1 MNTQP
6 LNQAKDEDARQVE
19 IALRR
24 AAQKARQL
32 AAQTDTP
39 LVVVRNGQLLVEHVT
54 AQDTMDALRLSTLR
68 TVDSR

>member
-24 AAQKARQL
+24 AAQKARLL
-32 AAQTDTP
+32 AVQTHTP
-39 LVVVRNGQLLVEHVT
+39 LVVVRDGQLLVEQLDNT
-54 AQDTMDALRLSTLR
+54 SQDNRPTPSH
-68 TVDSR
+68 

>member
-24 AAQKARQL
+24 AAQKARLL

-39 LVVVRNGQLLVEHVT
+39 LVVVRGGQLIHEQVSSRVDKQS
-54 AQDTMDALRLSTLR
+54 ASTKP
-68 TVDSR
+68 

>member
-39 LVVVRNGQLLVEHVT
+39 LVVVRDGQLLQE
-54 AQDTMDALRLSTLR
+54 RLTGADL
-68 TVDSR
+68 VNKPMVK

>member
-24 AAQKARQL
+24 AAQKARLL
-32 AAQTDTP
+32 AAQTHTP
-39 LVVVRNGQLLVEHVT
+39 LVVVRDGQLLVEQVSPVSQESQNNP
-54 AQDTMDALRLSTLR
+54 AQNHR
-68 TVDSR
+68 

>member
-39 LVVVRNGQLLVEHVT
+39 LVVVRDGQLLVEHVT
-54 AQDTMDALRLSTLR
+54 THQANNNSVPNNL
-68 TVDSR
+68 

>member
-24 AAQKARQL
+24 AAQKARL
-32 AAQTDTP
+32 LSAQTHTP
-39 LVVVRNGQLLVEHVT
+39 LVVRDGQLLVEQVGNT
-54 AQDTMDALRLSTLR
+54 IQDSQSDSAQNNQ
-68 TVDSR
+68 

>member
-39 LVVVRNGQLLVEHVT
+39 LVVVRDGQLMVEHVT
-54 AQDTMDALRLSTLR
+54 ANQVGNNPVSNER
-68 TVDSR
+68 

>member
-19 IALRR
+19 IALHR

-39 LVVVRNGQLLVEHVT
+39 LVVVRDGQLLQE
-54 AQDTMDALRLSTLR
+54 RLTRADLVNQPASL
-68 TVDSR
+68 

>member
-39 LVVVRNGQLLVEHVT
+39 LVVVRDGQLLVEHVK
-54 AQDTMDALRLSTLR
+54 AQDTVDALRLSTLP
-68 TVDSR
+68 